1 MAGRPTVKEMCAK
14 YWESCSGV
22 NIGEA
27 QNGIAIVFNQV
38 NRCRFLRD
46 DFCRSWPSP
55 GVTTWYLILSRLLT
69 CDLFSNVSRLWC

>member
-1 MAGRPTVKEMCAK
+1 VKEMCAK

-38 NRCRFLRD
+38 N
-46 DFCRSWPSP
+46 
-55 GVTTWYLILSRLLT
+55 
-69 CDLFSNVSRLWC
+69 

>member
-1 MAGRPTVKEMCAK
+1 MAGRPRVKEMCAK

-38 NRCRFLRD
+38 NRCRFLCD
-46 DFCRSWPSP
+46 DLSLVAKP
-55 GVTTWYLILSRLLT
+55 GRN
-69 CDLFSNVSRLWC
+69 NVIPNSF